1 LALQH
6 QMPTRLHSV
15 EGRGTV
21 IGFGVFLLASD
32 NIHRI

>member
-1 LALQH
+1 
-6 QMPTRLHSV
+6 MHSV